1 MKIQSMAYQLYR
13 LALTDI
19 RIRKC
24 MLFDKNYQLSM
35 SSAAQSVINA
45 VRGNSTIAMFPQS
58 V

>member
-1 MKIQSMAYQLYR
+1 MKIQSMACQLYR

-45 VRGNSTIAMFPQS
+45 VMGNSTIAMFPQS